1 MMTTLNLNRLRL
13 TLSLLMLGSALL
25 GTFLLASPAHA
36 ASRVKDLTTVSGV
49 RANQLFGYGLVV
61 GLDGTGDQ
69 VTQTPFTAQATASM
83 LAQQGINLPPG
94 TNMQTRNIAAVMV
107 TAMLPPFAQPGQQI
121 DITVSSIGNSRS
133 LRGGTLLITPLKGVD
148 GQVYALAQGSL
159 IVGGAGGE
167 SGGTRKVI
175 NSLSTGRVPSGAIV
189 ERSVGNVFTDDGPI
203 RLELTRS
210 DFGDARRVADLIN
223 QKLGAQTAFA
233 RDGRVVEL
241 NAPRNP
247 DERVGFLAMVQEIPV
262 TPNKEMARIVINART
277 GSVAMNDNVRLE
289 PCAVAHGNLT
299 VQIRNTPIISQPAPL
314 SAGTTVVA
322 NRTDI
327 DIKTDGGELMQL
339 QGAGNLTD
347 LVKALNSMGASPQD
361 LISIL
366 QAIKMAGSLYAEIE
380 VI

>member
-1 MMTTLNLNRLRL
+1 MTAHTHLLRTL
-13 TLSLLMLGSALL
+13 TLAATALALL
-25 GTFLLASPAHA
+25 ALQPAHA
-36 ASRVKDLTTVSGV
+36 MSRIKDLTTIAGV
-49 RANQLFGYGLVV
+49 RANQLFGYGLVI

-83 LAQQGINLPPG
+83 LAQQGINIPPG

-107 TAMLPPFAQPGQQI
+107 TGMLPPFAQPGQQI
-121 DITVSSIGNSRS
+121 DVTVSSIGNSRS

-159 IVGGAGGE
+159 IVGGAGAE
-167 SGGTRKVI
+167 AGGNRKVV
-175 NSLSTGRVPSGAIV
+175 NTLSSGRVPSGAIV
-189 ERSVGNVFTDDGPI
+189 ERAVGNVFTDEGPI

-223 QKLGAQTAFA
+223 KKLGAQTAVA
-233 RDGRVVEL
+233 VNGRVLEL
-241 NAPRNP
+241 NAPRNS
-247 DERVGFLAMVQEIPV
+247 DDRVGFVALVQEIPIA
-262 TPNKEMARIVINART
+262 PNKEMARVVINART
-277 GSVAMNDNVRLE
+277 GSVAMNDSVRLE
-289 PCAVAHGNLT
+289 PCAVTHGNLT
-299 VQIRNTPIISQPAPL
+299 VQIKTTPIISQPAPL
-314 SAGTTVVA
+314 SGGSTVVA

-327 DIKTDGGELMQL
+327 DIKADTGELMRL
-339 QGAGNLTD
+339 EGADSLTD

-366 QAIKMAGSLYAEIE
+366 QAIKQTGSLYAEIE

>member
-1 MMTTLNLNRLRL
+1 MTFLNRLL
-13 TLSLLMLGSALL
+13 LVCSLACLL
-25 GTFLLASPAHA
+25 GTPPAHA
-36 ASRVKDLTTVSGV
+36 SARVKDLTTVAGV

-107 TAMLPPFAQPGQQI
+107 TAMLPAFAQPGQQI

-133 LRGGTLLITPLKGVD
+133 LRGGTLLMTPLKGVD

-159 IVGGAGGE
+159 IVGGAGAE
-167 SGGTRKVI
+167 SGGNRKVV
-175 NSLSTGRVPSGAIV
+175 NSLGTGRVPSGAIV
-189 ERSVGNVFTDDGPI
+189 ERAVGNVFTEEGPI

-210 DFGDARRVADLIN
+210 DFGDARRVAELIN
-223 QKLGAQTAFA
+223 QKLGTQTASA

-247 DERVGFLAMVQEIPV
+247 DERVGFLATVQEIPIA
-262 TPNKEMARIVINART
+262 PNRDMARVVINART

-314 SAGTTVVA
+314 SGGSTVVA

-327 DIKTDGGELMQL
+327 DIKTDGGELIQL

-347 LVKALNSMGASPQD
+347 LVKALNSMGATPQD

-366 QAIKMAGSLYAEIE
+366 QAIKMSGSLYADIE